1 MNSEKSL
8 GLGLGCNGSSTTAA
22 GRQEIDI
29 QKNLGDQATFDYLS
43 TKNSGVATDAR
54 RVNRKL
60 EHDEIE
66 QQKKLHRGSKQF
78 GKQSVDYDD
87 TEFLQKMFSNV
98 DSDIRNLSK
107 NNNVGGHQ
115 SSIKSY
121 PSVTLSSLNGIYFYP
136 RWGFI
141 KAQSVMDFFFQCMY

>member
-66 QQKKLHRGSKQF
+66 Q
-78 GKQSVDYDD
+78 
-87 TEFLQKMFSNV
+87 
-98 DSDIRNLSK
+98 
-107 NNNVGGHQ
+107 
-115 SSIKSY
+115 
-121 PSVTLSSLNGIYFYP
+121 
-136 RWGFI
+136 
-141 KAQSVMDFFFQCMY
+141 